1 MPNLETFWAAN
12 NKIKNVTGL
21 CLSIKW
27 LVLNNNEIGVN
38 AHENFNM
45 VKQMVNLSK
54 LELGMNGIKS
64 LDQPKHLFAKLT
76 KLTALILADIKYPLE
91 LPGELSF
98 FQPAV

>member
-1 MPNLETFWAAN
+1 MLQDY
-12 NKIKNVTGL
+12 
-21 CLSIKW
+21 LSIKW
-27 LVLNNNEIGVN
+27 LALNNNEIAVN